1 VAVLC
6 ASGVAS
12 FAQET
17 GSEPDPIK
25 WSISATPT
33 EPGKSDDRFVI
44 ELTALIDRGWHLYS
58 TEKVEGGPSPTRI
71 VIPAGQPFEMAG
83 EIDSPAPHASFDP
96 NFQVATEYYDN
107 SVTFTIPIRS
117 LQNSPT
123 PPNSANSNKVRI
135 QVRYQAC
142 TQTLCL
148 PPKLLELETSIK
160 IAGAPTAPSQTVPKA
175 VDANALPSL
184 AAGAK
189 VPDFDFTDFFGRSR
203 RFSEFQGRYVL
214 LDFWATWCS
223 PCLADIPHLKES
235 YLKYRTRGFE
245 IIGMDSETLGQG
257 QVDPEFIRDTQAR
270 AREIVS
276 TRGITWTQANND
288 TSVPVALKVFGVDNL
303 PAKILID
310 REGRVVARVKTSA
323 ELDQLLTKLFAEK
336 Q

>member
-1 VAVLC
+1 MAVLC

-12 FAQET
+12 FAQDT

-25 WSISATPT
+25 WSISASLA
-33 EPGKSDDRFVI
+33 EPGKAGDRFVI

-58 TEKVEGGPSPTRI
+58 TEKVEGGPTPTRI
-71 VIPAGQPFEMAG
+71 VILAEQSFERAG
-83 EIDSPAPHASFDP
+83 EIDSPAPHSSFDP

-107 SVTFTIPIRS
+107 SVTFAIPVRR
-117 LQNSPT
+117 LPNSP
-123 PPNSANSNKVRI
+123 PSNKIKV

-148 PPKLLELETSIK
+148 PPKILELETSIK
-160 IAGAPTAPSQTVPKA
+160 IAGAPTAPPQTVPKA
-175 VDANALPSL
+175 VDANAPPSL

-189 VPDFDFTDFFGRSR
+189 VPDFDFTDFSGRSR
-203 RFSEFQGRYVL
+203 RFSEFKGRFVL
-214 LDFWATWCS
+214 LDFWASWCS
-223 PCLADIPHLKES
+223 PCLADIPHLKEL
-235 YLKYRTRGFE
+235 YLGYRSRGFE
-245 IIGMDSETLGQG
+245 IIGMDSETLGQD

-276 TRGITWTQANND
+276 NRGVTWTQATNE
-288 TSVPVALKVFGVDNL
+288 TSIPVALKVFGVDNL

-310 REGRVVARVKTSA
+310 REGRVVARVKSSA
-323 ELDQLLTKLFAEK
+323 ELDQLLAKLLAEK